1 MSIKP
6 WNRIMNFFKIDYK
19 KVYSLKPLLVIL
31 NQLQTQL
38 WKGSC
43 VVAGTVH
50 DFPPCSFLIILIVV
64 FYHSKSLRTVVAIS
78 ACWLLAFA
86 AASPMLYS
94 MELSTHSFISPKAR
108 DQQDFLRIMLHTNLT
123 AAKVNNMKDVSSLLG
138 NFLGCCKIP
147 ATRF

>member
-1 MSIKP
+1 MEQNYELFQ
-6 WNRIMNFFKIDYK
+6 NRLQ
-19 KVYSLKPLLVIL
+19 KVLRLKPLLVIIKHFQKQNYEKVRVL
-31 NQLQTQL
+31 LLGQ
-38 WKGSC
+38 SMI
-43 VVAGTVH
+43 
-50 DFPPCSFLIILIVV
+50 FPHLLFLIILVVV

>member
-1 MSIKP
+1 MEQNYELFQ
-6 WNRIMNFFKIDYK
+6 NRLQ
-19 KVYSLKPLLVIL
+19 KVLRLKPLLVIIKHFQKHNYEKVRVL
-31 NQLQTQL
+31 LLGQ
-38 WKGSC
+38 SMI
-43 VVAGTVH
+43 
-50 DFPPCSFLIILIVV
+50 FPHLLFLIILVVV

-78 ACWLLAFA
+78 GCWLLAFA